1 LAGVSIANAG
11 TCSGHAATYGYAA
24 KYRIPPGISVAV
36 ALPYILAFNL
46 DSSPD
51 KGRAIAKAMGES
63 VENLSSTEAC
73 AKGVHAVVGLMKN
86 VNCPTSLSE
95 LKIPKA
101 EIENIAQVMLK
112 NTRLMA
118 HNPRPMNESDAVNVI
133 TEMWEGKIRHS

>member
-1 LAGVSIANAG
+1 
-11 TCSGHAATYGYAA
+11 
-24 KYRIPPGISVAV
+24 
-36 ALPYILAFNL
+36 
-46 DSSPD
+46 
-51 KGRAIAKAMGES
+51 
-63 VENLSSTEAC
+63 
-73 AKGVHAVVGLMKN
+73 MKN

-133 TEMWEGKIRHS
+133 TEMWGGKIRHS